1 MVTVHA
7 NPIVSAGTDP
17 AICLADSVLLS
28 ATGALSYVWSNGMAN
43 GAYITPNFN
52 TLLEVTGTN
61 QFGCTGSDLFDI
73 TVNQPTNATI
83 NVVFQGP
90 YTLNGITYNVS
101 GTYTQVIPN
110 AAGCDS
116 TITLNYE
123 LVDVGVNELSLTQ
136 IEVYP
141 NPFGEQIWMEY
152 NEALIG
158 EQLLLQDLSGRVIE
172 RFELSADLKM
182 ELELGALPSGTYLIS
197 TAKTLPVKVVK
208 L

>member
-1 MVTVHA
+1 
-7 NPIVSAGTDP
+7 
-17 AICLADSVLLS
+17 
-28 ATGALSYVWSNGMAN
+28 
-43 GAYITPNFN
+43 
-52 TLLEVTGTN
+52 
-61 QFGCTGSDLFDI
+61 
-73 TVNQPTNATI
+73 
-83 NVVFQGP
+83 VVFQGP

-141 NPFGEQIWMEY
+141 NPFGEQIWMKY

-172 RFELSADLKM
+172 RFELSADLKLV
-182 ELELGALPSGTYLIS
+182 LELGALPSGTYLIS